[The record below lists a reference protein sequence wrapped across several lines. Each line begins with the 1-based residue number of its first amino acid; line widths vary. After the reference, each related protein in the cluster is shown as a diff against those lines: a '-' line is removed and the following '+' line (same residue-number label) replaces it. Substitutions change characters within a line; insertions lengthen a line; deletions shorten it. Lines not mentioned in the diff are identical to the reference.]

1 MGWAILI
8 LLAATALIA
17 LLWAVRPGRGVA
29 MLIVAG
35 PFVALAGYAW
45 QGSPALPGRPTAPR
59 AANPPG
65 DTLFAAERPAWME
78 RMGGDAQALD
88 AADALIR
95 NGDPDYALAVL
106 RGAIGRRPDSAMLW
120 IGLANGLVTYADGS
134 VTPPA
139 RYAFD
144 HAAALAPGDPAPAYF
159 KALAYAQSGDLDTAE
174 KIWRALLAAAPRSA
188 PWRGRVAEKLMLLQ
202 TIRAAVRRA
211 S

>member
-1 MGWAILI
+1 MGWPIPI
-8 LLAATALIA
+8 LLAAMILVA
-17 LLWAVRPGRGVA
+17 LLWAIRPGRGVA
-29 MLIVAG
+29 MLIAAG
-35 PFVALAGYAW
+35 LFVALAGYAW
-45 QGSPALPGRPTAPR
+45 QGRPALPGRPTAPR
-59 AANPPG
+59 AANPPA
-65 DTLFAAERPAWME
+65 DTLFAAERGAWME

-106 RGAIGRRPDSAMLW
+106 RGAIGRRPESAMLW

-144 HAAALAPGDPAPAYF
+144 RAAALAPGDPAPAYF

-174 KIWRALLAAAPRSA
+174 KTWRALIAAAPPGA
-188 PWRGRVAEKLMLLQ
+188 PWRIRVAEKLLLLQ
-202 TIRAAVRRA
+202 SIRAAVQRA
-211 S
+211 P